1 MRLLGKIFIDG
12 KIKALTGLTIGG
24 SKTDTIIGGI
34 DNSVVK
40 TSEGVP
46 YIPGSSLKG
55 KMRSLLELKEDKN
68 ICRCG
73 KCNICA
79 IFGVM
84 ANSRKENLDGKEI
97 PISNTQRVMANSR
110 KENLGPT
117 RLADSR
123 KENLGPTRLI
133 VRDAH
138 LNEKV
143 KEQMKNKEGIFN
155 ELELVYT
162 ESKWENV
169 VDRITS
175 QAKYPRQTERVP
187 AGAIFDFSMVF
198 NVFEE
203 KDIKRFYLLL
213 SVMAM
218 LEDDYLGGNGT
229 RGYGRIK
236 FIDFDVKAKSV
247 DDYENNNVPL
257 ILGEKIADLSALMND
272 KEIKS
277 KLSKHLLGVE

>member
-84 ANSRKENLDGKEI
+84 AN
-97 PISNTQRVMANSR
+97 
-110 KENLGPT
+110 
-117 RLADSR
+117 SR